1 MSMPLDW
8 HSGVCISLVSRDQ
21 GGERRQGNK
30 PNRAIMGCHAHWV
43 WVLSCRTF
51 IAFITQ
57 PNFNNTWTSLGQCV
71 KDLRVF
77 VMNICIIELVSLSI
91 GLDWKDDLIKGA
103 PALYGRRTAVNIPD
117 IVNCHGYWGTFV
129 RISRQMVM
137 ATFKFVFAN
146 FAHILT
152 LLFPRATER
161 WGRQEWPTSLNFL
174 LQTREEN
181 VNGVQWRMLTKM
193 PLYSGSVIIKL
204 YVHQV
209 TWRLR
214 KSSYSDSEVLGGSL
228 RSCTIWKL
236 PGDASFSDK
245 WRHLK

>member
-1 MSMPLDW
+1 MD
-8 HSGVCISLVSRDQ
+8 
-21 GGERRQGNK
+21 K
-30 PNRAIMGCHAHWV
+30 P
-43 WVLSCRTF
+43 
-51 IAFITQ
+51 
-57 PNFNNTWTSLGQCV
+57 GQCV

-161 WGRQEWPTSLNFL
+161 WGRTGVTNQPKLFVIYQRGECEWSSMT
-174 LQTREEN
+174 
-181 VNGVQWRMLTKM
+181 
-193 PLYSGSVIIKL
+193 
-204 YVHQV
+204 YVDKDA
-209 TWRLR
+209 TIFWI
-214 KSSYSDSEVLGGSL
+214 SDN
-228 RSCTIWKL
+228 
-236 PGDASFSDK
+236 
-245 WRHLK
+245 